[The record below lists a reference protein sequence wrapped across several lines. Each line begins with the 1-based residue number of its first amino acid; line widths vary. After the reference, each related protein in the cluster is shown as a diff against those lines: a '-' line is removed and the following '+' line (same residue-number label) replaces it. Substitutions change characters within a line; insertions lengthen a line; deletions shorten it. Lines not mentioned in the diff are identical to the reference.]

1 MANLD
6 KFWSSDSQWSD
17 ALLNCEFLTAWDV
30 CCLWRYQ
37 RGCTSHPSNV
47 SFDFITIIILI
58 SIINDL
64 CHNHLGPSSQQ
75 YLAIPNI
82 FDGQTTSN
90 ANIYIKINCRRPAH
104 FFVCSSSAVFSK
116 PTRKHYLF
124 WSNRAIFVFS
134 SWHKNPSAQFR
145 FRWFWVHLTTKRRK
159 ANPSWPKDIVLT
171 CLWKIHACSRHAM
184 CSSLIGLW
192 FIISQSQRSKRR
204 DGCKPSPKSN
214 YASSEFRMLDFLN
227 FIWGPALRVL
237 DGFQI

>member
-1 MANLD
+1 MQNAECNELRIKVANLD

-37 RGCTSHPSNV
+37 RSCTSHPSNV

-75 YLAIPNI
+75 YLAIPNN
-82 FDGQTTSN
+82 FYGQTTNN

-104 FFVCSSSAVFSK
+104 FFFVCSSSAVFSK

-134 SWHKNPSAQFR
+134 SWHKNSSVQFR

-171 CLWKIHACSRHAM
+171 RLWKIYFYIEEPASVTQVINLSRGDIGSHNKDN
-184 CSSLIGLW
+184 SL
-192 FIISQSQRSKRR
+192 F
-204 DGCKPSPKSN
+204 
-214 YASSEFRMLDFLN
+214 
-227 FIWGPALRVL
+227 
-237 DGFQI
+237 